1 MKTTHW
7 EVEKAFMNVVYHGI
21 VLLVWLVIMAGVG
34 SVDTKMAFAAFIFCG
49 AMACWKIVVLF
60 AHVTWLQK
68 VIQLYDKENEV
79 VGK

>member
-34 SVDTKMAFAAFIFCG
+34 SIDTKMAFAAFVFCG
-49 AMACWKIVVLF
+49 VMVCWKIIVLY
-60 AHVTWLQK
+60 AHTTWLQK

-79 VGK
+79 VSE

>member
-34 SVDTKMAFAAFIFCG
+34 TNNTKIGFAASLATAASI
-49 AMACWKIVVLF
+49 ADLSMAISPAV
-60 AHVTWLQK
+60 
-68 VIQLYDKENEV
+68 
-79 VGK
+79 

>member
-34 SVDTKMAFAAFIFCG
+34 TSHTKLGFAAFIFCG
-49 AMACWKIVVLF
+49 AMSCWNIIVLF
-60 AHVTWLQK
+60 AHTTWLGK
-68 VIQLYDKENEV
+68 VIKLYDKENDS
-79 VGK
+79 VG